1 MRMRPRTVASLLMLS
16 IVAAPAAAADD
27 LRTVA
32 ERSGY
37 TATATYDET
46 VDLCRRLD
54 DRSELVRLD
63 SLGTTAEGR
72 SIPLLIV
79 SDPPVASA
87 EEARASGKL
96 VVLAIGS
103 IHGGEVCG
111 KEALPMLVRELTDRP
126 DHPLLDDIILCV
138 APLFNADGAER
149 IAPDNRPGQLGPED
163 GMGERQNAQGLDLNR
178 DFVAL
183 SAPETRGLV
192 RFLDAWDPHLFL
204 DTHTTNGS
212 AHRYLITYDGPKNPA
227 THPEVLAFSR
237 YQFLPAVAD
246 GFHQA
251 TGEHAF
257 SYGNFE
263 DDHSE
268 WTTYPAHPRFGTTYA
283 GLRNRLSLLSEAYA
297 YASFEDRVNGTRAFV
312 RSALDVA
319 ASRKEEICSLLDRAR
334 SETIAADG
342 AEVAIRSE
350 ARPFDVPVTILGF
363 EETTGATPSESVAV
377 GVPKDYTV
385 SLVHRFEPTL
395 AVARPFAYVIPPG
408 HDGAVDTL
416 RRHGIALEHVRE
428 DVQVDAEIYRLDEVR
443 RRRGGYVGPASVEAE
458 ASARQ
463 ESYRVEAGSVL
474 VRTSQPM
481 GTLATYLLEPGS
493 DDNLMTHG
501 LLADGI
507 EAGDDFPAVRLVEQV
522 ALLTRPIPPID
533 EDEDSG
539 EKEPI
544 TFDLLDGRDAPDFG
558 GRPSSVRW
566 LDDGH
571 FLQTRDGRPMKVEAA
586 TGEAEPYLDPEPI
599 AEALATLPT
608 IGPED
613 ADRLARRAIAGPDP
627 TDSGALVEHGEDLY
641 YVALDGSKALRLT
654 SAPGEEELPEFS
666 PDGRFVAFVRANDL
680 YVVDVE
686 TATERALT
694 TGGTDLVR
702 NGKAVW
708 VYFEEL
714 FGRSWKA
721 FWWSPDGEHLA
732 FLRLDDRP
740 LDAHTV
746 LDDTGPRRAV
756 EETPYPFAGDPNP
769 KVAMAVVPS
778 AGGEP
783 RFADLSNYLDG
794 SFLISHVGWLP
805 DGGAALCY
813 VQDRT
818 QTWLDVLRV
827 PTSGGPPET
836 LFRETTEA
844 WVESPGAPTF
854 LPDGSFLWP
863 SERDGWK
870 HLYHYSADGELLKQL
885 TMGEWEVRSVEH
897 LDPEGR
903 AVYVTGTLD
912 SHVAENLY
920 RVSIDDLCVD
930 RLTKED
936 GDHSVSIAPDGTHF
950 IDTWSSVTTPPKVA
964 LRSTADGS
972 IVRIIDDN
980 PLPDLEKYTFGPR
993 ELVRIE
999 TPDGFTL
1006 EGELILP
1013 PDLDESK
1020 RYPVWFQTY
1029 GGPHYPTIRDS
1040 WAGARATD
1048 QALAQEGFIVF
1059 RADPRSASGKGAVSA
1074 WSAYKRLGIQE
1085 LEDIETAIDWLK
1097 ERPYVDPDRIGM
1109 TGHSYGGFMTAFA
1122 LTHSDRFACGIAGAP
1137 VTDWR
1142 NYDSIYTERYMLT
1155 PQENPEGY
1163 ASTSVVGAAGDL
1175 HGRLLI
1181 VHGAKDDNVSLRNTY
1196 QLIHNLQQAGKPFEL
1211 MVYPESR
1218 HGISSDHYA
1227 DLRLDF
1233 IRRTLGGGP
1242 RDRSSAEEAE
1252 PAAAAGS
1259 GR

>member
-1 MRMRPRTVASLLMLS
+1 MPVRLRTVAALLLWL
-16 IVAAPAAAADD
+16 VAVPAAAGDD

-32 ERSGY
+32 ERSGF
-37 TATATYDET
+37 TSTATYDEL

-54 DRSELVRLD
+54 DRSDLVRLD
-63 SLGTTAEGR
+63 SLGTTVEGR
-72 SIPLLIV
+72 SIPLMIV
-79 SDPPVASA
+79 SDPPASSA

-126 DHPLLDDIILCV
+126 DHPLLDDLILCV
-138 APLFNADGAER
+138 APLYNADGAER
-149 IAPDNRPGQLGPED
+149 FAPDNRPGQIGPRD
-163 GMGERQNAQGLDLNR
+163 GMGERRNAQGLDLNR
-178 DFVAL
+178 DFIAL
-183 SAPETRGLV
+183 DAPETRGLV
-192 RFLDAWDPHLFL
+192 RFLDEWDPHLFIDL
-204 DTHTTNGS
+204 HTTNGS
-212 AHRYLITYDGPKNPA
+212 AHRYLITFDGPKNPA
-227 THPEVLAFSR
+227 THPDIRSFSR
-237 YQFLPAVAD
+237 ERFLPAVAD
-246 GFHQA
+246 AFHEA
-251 TGEHAF
+251 TGERAF
-257 SYGNFE
+257 FYGNFE
-263 DDHSE
+263 DDHSK
-268 WTTYPAHPRFGTTYA
+268 WTTYPANPRFGTTYA

-297 YASFEDRVNGTRAFV
+297 CAPFEGRVRGTLAFV
-312 RSALDVA
+312 RSALGEV
-319 ASRKEEICSLLDRAR
+319 ASRKDEIRCLLDRAR
-334 SETIAADG
+334 SETVAAAG
-342 AEVAIRSE
+342 AEVPIRSE
-350 ARPFDVPVTILGF
+350 ARPFDEPATILGF

-377 GVPKDYTV
+377 GVPKDYTA

-395 AVARPFAYVIPPG
+395 AVARPFAYAIPPG
-408 HDGAVDTL
+408 HDEAVDTL

-428 DVQVDAEIYRLDEVR
+428 DIGVDAERYRLDEVR
-443 RRRGGYVGPASVEAE
+443 RRRGGYAGPPSVEAE
-458 ASARQ
+458 ATARR

-474 VRTSQPM
+474 VRTAQPM
-481 GTLATYLLEPGS
+481 GTLATYLLEPES
-493 DDNLMTHG
+493 DDSLLTHG
-501 LLADGI
+501 QIADGI
-507 EAGDDFPAVRLVEQV
+507 EAGADYPVARLVEPV

-533 EDEDSG
+533 EEEGSG
-539 EKEPI
+539 EKLPI
-544 TFDLLDGRDAPDFG
+544 TFELLDGRDAPDFG

-566 LDDGH
+566 LDGEH
-571 FLQTRDGRPMKVEAA
+571 FLQDRDGRPMRVEAA
-586 TGEAEPYLDPEPI
+586 TGESEPYLDPGPI
-599 AEALATLPT
+599 AGALASLPT
-608 IGPED
+608 VGPED
-613 ADRLARRAIAGPDP
+613 ADRLARRAISDPDP
-627 TDSGALVEHGEDLY
+627 TKTGALVEHGEDLY
-641 YVALDGSKALRLT
+641 YVTLDGSKALRLT
-654 SAPGEEELPEFS
+654 SAPGEEELAEFS

-680 YVVDVE
+680 FVVDVE

-694 TGGTDLVR
+694 TGGSDLVR
-702 NGKAVW
+702 HGKAVW

-740 LDAHTV
+740 LDVHTV
-746 LDDTGPRRAV
+746 LDDTGPRRVV

-769 KVAMAVVPS
+769 RAALAVVPS
-778 AGGEP
+778 GGGEP
-783 RFADLSNYLDG
+783 RFADLSGYLDG
-794 SFLISHVGWLP
+794 SFLVSHVGWLP
-805 DGGAALCY
+805 DGKAALCY

-827 PTSGGPPET
+827 PTSGGSPT
-836 LFRETTEA
+836 RLFRETTEA
-844 WVESPGAPTF
+844 WVESPGDPTF

-863 SERDGWK
+863 SERDGWR
-870 HLYHYSADGELLKQL
+870 HLYHYAADGELLKQL

-903 AVYVTGTLD
+903 AVYVSGTLD
-912 SHVAENLY
+912 SHIAENLY

-930 RLTKED
+930 RLTKER
-936 GDHSVSIAPDGTHF
+936 GDHSVSVSPGGKHF
-950 IDTWSSVTTPPKVA
+950 IDTWSSVASPPRVA

-972 IVRIIDDN
+972 LVRTIDDN

-993 ELVRIE
+993 ELVQIE
-999 TPDGFTL
+999 TPDGFL
-1006 EGELILP
+1006 IEGELILP

-1085 LEDIETAIDWLK
+1085 LEDIEAAIDWL
-1097 ERPYVDPDRIGM
+1097 EGRPYVDSDRIGM

-1142 NYDSIYTERYMLT
+1142 NYDTIYTERYMLT

-1163 ASTSVVGAAGDL
+1163 EATSVVEAAGDL

-1196 QLIHNLQQAGKPFEL
+1196 QLIHNLQEAGEPFEL

-1218 HGISSDHYA
+1218 HGIYSDHYA

-1242 RDRSSAEEAE
+1242 KDRPSAGQPED
-1252 PAAAAGS
+1252 AAAGAGA